1 MTSIHYI
8 TITTVLTTGNIT
20 KPRLTLQPDPMYPKG
35 RGLLIKVNGNVGLVD
50 VLDEVVAEIKE
61 KLKG

>member
-1 MTSIHYI
+1 MTSIHHI

-20 KPRLTLQPDPMYPKG
+20 KPRFTLQPDPMYPKG
-35 RGLLIKVNGNVGLVD
+35 RGLLVKVNGNVGLAG
-50 VLDEVVAEIKE
+50 VLDEVVEAIKE